1 VEHTLENLEQ
11 NTYAPR
17 GQGDWSATCSCR
29 NPDESGLGDVAFSGP
44 KIIDVV
50 DGWVDHFIEES
61 GLDFRNDALVDAAS
75 WARQCSGDSAD
86 AAADYIDEMA
96 SLPPGK

>member
-29 NPDESGLGDVAFSGP
+29 NPDDSGLGDVVFSGP
-44 KIIDVV
+44 NVLQVV
-50 DGWVDHFIEES
+50 DSWVEHFIEEM
-61 GLDFRNDALVDAAS
+61 DKEVARIIFAA
-75 WARQCSGDSAD
+75 
-86 AAADYIDEMA
+86 
-96 SLPPGK
+96 KK